1 MNNDKLISL
10 IDELC
15 AHASETEWLE
25 FKSNYAEA
33 EQLGKNLSALANSAC
48 IRMQPSAY
56 LLYGVKDKTHE
67 VIGTDFNPYVSK
79 ARGNQ
84 DILPWLSSLLHPNF
98 GFEVYIV
105 KHPNGSVVI
114 FEIKPAQGQPVK
126 FQGRAY
132 IRDGSSTTELA
143 KYPEKE
149 RMIWTLARDW
159 SGEICEEATLTH
171 LDPVALQH
179 ARREFTIRHI
189 HFSQELDNWDDIS
202 FLSKLKLMRENKLT
216 NAAVLLLGYSEAEGL
231 LNPAVARISW
241 ILRGENNE
249 DLDYIHMGTPF
260 ILVGDELLKYI
271 RNLKIRI
278 MTDNSITPV
287 EISKYDPWVLREALH
302 NCIAHQDYF
311 LGGRISVLENPHRV
325 IFTNVGSFL
334 PGNIETVIHRDAPH
348 PIYRNPLLAEAMTVL
363 GMIDSRGGGIK
374 RMFTTQQ
381 KRAFPLPDYDLND
394 PQLVH
399 VTIHG
404 SILDH
409 QYTQLLLKRTD
420 YDLDTAILLDK
431 VQKRLS
437 ISQEDHQ
444 RLKQEGLVEGR
455 YPNLLVAGPISRA
468 VGEAGRHIRDRGF
481 DNKYYLDLILELVG
495 AHGPVRRSWINDV
508 LMPKLPDRLS
518 EEQKSIKISN
528 LIQEL
533 RRSGQ
538 IVNIGG
544 IRNSSWILGDEFEQD
559 IPMD

>member
-15 AHASETEWLE
+15 AQASETELLE

-48 IRMQPSAY
+48 IRMRPNAY
-56 LLYGVKDKTHE
+56 LVYGVEDKTHE
-67 VIGTDFNPYVSK
+67 VIGTDFNPHVTK
-79 ARGNQ
+79 AKGNQ

-98 GFEVYIV
+98 GFEVYIA
-105 KHPNGSVVI
+105 KHPNGNVVI
-114 FEIKPAQGQPVK
+114 FEIKPARGQPVK
-126 FQGRAY
+126 FQGKAY

-149 RMIWTLARDW
+149 RMIWTLPRDW
-159 SGEICEEATLTH
+159 SGEICEEATPAH

-179 ARREFTIRHI
+179 ARREFEARNI
-189 HFSQELDNWDDIS
+189 HFSQELKNWDDIS

-216 NAAVLLLGYSEAEGL
+216 NAAILLLGYSEAEGL

-241 ILRGENNE
+241 ILRSENNE
-249 DLDYIHMGTPF
+249 DLDYIHMGTPL

-271 RNLKIRI
+271 RNLTVRI
-278 MTDNSITPV
+278 MTDDSITPV

-311 LGGRISVLENPHRV
+311 LGGRISILENPHRV

-495 AHGPVRRSWINDV
+495 SHGPVRRSWINDV

-533 RRSGQ
+533 RRSGR

-544 IRNSSWILGDEFEQD
+544 IRNSSWILGDEFEKD
-559 IPMD
+559 TPMD

>member
-15 AHASETEWLE
+15 AQASETELLE
-25 FKSNYAEA
+25 FKSNYSEA

-48 IRMQPSAY
+48 IRMQSNAY
-56 LLYGVKDKTHE
+56 LVYGVEDKTHE
-67 VIGTDFNPYVSK
+67 VIGTDFNPHVSK
-79 ARGNQ
+79 AKGNQ

-98 GFEVYIV
+98 GFEVYIA
-105 KHPNGSVVI
+105 KHPNGNVVI
-114 FEIKPAQGQPVK
+114 FEIKPARGQPVK
-126 FQGRAY
+126 FQGKAY

-149 RMIWTLARDW
+149 RMIWTLPRDW

-179 ARREFTIRHI
+179 ARREFAARHI

-216 NAAVLLLGYSEAEGL
+216 NAAILLLGYPEAEGL
-231 LNPAVARISW
+231 LTPAVARISW

-260 ILVGDELLKYI
+260 ILIGDELLKYI
-271 RNLKIRI
+271 RNLKVRI
-278 MTDNSITPV
+278 MTDDSITPV
-287 EISKYDPWVLREALH
+287 EIPRYDPWVLREALH

-533 RRSGQ
+533 RRSGR

-544 IRNSSWILGDEFEQD
+544 IRNSSWILGDEFEKD

>member
-1 MNNDKLISL
+1 MNNDKLMSL

-48 IRMQPSAY
+48 IRMQPRAY
-56 LLYGVKDKTHE
+56 LVYGVEDKTHE

-79 ARGNQ
+79 AKGNQ

-98 GFEVYIV
+98 GFEVYV
-105 KHPNGSVVI
+105 LKHPNGNVVI

-126 FQGRAY
+126 FHGKAY
-132 IRDGSSTTELA
+132 IRDGTSTTELA

-149 RMIWTLARDW
+149 RMIWTLPRDW
-159 SGEICEEATLTH
+159 SGEICEEATLNH
-171 LDPVALQH
+171 LDPIALQY
-179 ARREFTIRHI
+179 ARREFGARHT
-189 HFSQELDNWDDIS
+189 HFSQELKNWDDIS
-202 FLSKLKLMRENKLT
+202 FLNKLKLARENKLT
-216 NAAVLLLGYSEAEGL
+216 NAAVLLLGQPEAAGL
-231 LNPAVARISW
+231 LTPAVARISW

-249 DLDYIHMGTPF
+249 DLDYIHIGTPF
-260 ILVGDELLKYI
+260 IFVGDEAMKHI
-271 RNLKIRI
+271 RNLKVRI
-278 MTDNSITPV
+278 MTDHNITPV
-287 EISKYDPWVLREALH
+287 EISRYDPWVLREALH

-311 LGGRISVLENPHRV
+311 LAGRISVLEHPHRI

-348 PIYRNPLLAEAMTVL
+348 PIYRNPLLAEVMTAL

-374 RMFTTQQ
+374 QMFTTQK
-381 KRAFPLPDYDLND
+381 KRAFPLPDYDLSD

-399 VTIHG
+399 VTVHG
-404 SILDH
+404 DILDH
-409 QYTQLLLKRTD
+409 QYTQLLLKHTD
-420 YDLDTAILLDK
+420 YDLDKVILLDK

-437 ISQEDHQ
+437 ISQDDHQ

-481 DNKYYLDLILELVG
+481 DNRYYLDLILELVE
-495 AHGPVRRSWINDV
+495 AHGPVSRNWINDV

-518 EEQKSIKISN
+518 EEQKYIKINN

-533 RRSGQ
+533 RRSGR
-538 IVNIGG
+538 IVNLGG
-544 IRNSSWILGDEFEQD
+544 TRNSSWVLGEGLEKG
-559 IPMD
+559 ISMD

>member
-15 AHASETEWLE
+15 AQASETELLE

-48 IRMQPSAY
+48 IRMQPNAY
-56 LLYGVKDKTHE
+56 LLYGVEDKTHE
-67 VIGTDFNPYVSK
+67 VIGTDFNPHVSK
-79 ARGNQ
+79 AKGNQ

-98 GFEVYIV
+98 GFEVYIA
-105 KHPNGSVVI
+105 KHPNGNVVI
-114 FEIKPAQGQPVK
+114 FEIKPARGQPVK
-126 FQGRAY
+126 FQGKAY

-149 RMIWTLARDW
+149 RMIWTLPRDW
-159 SGEICEEATLTH
+159 SGEICEEATPAH

-179 ARREFTIRHI
+179 ARREFEARNI
-189 HFSQELDNWDDIS
+189 HFSQELKNWDDIS

-216 NAAVLLLGYSEAEGL
+216 NAAILLLGYSEAEGL
-231 LNPAVARISW
+231 LNPAVAKISW

-271 RNLKIRI
+271 RNLKVRI

-481 DNKYYLDLILELVG
+481 DKKYYLDLILELVG

-544 IRNSSWILGDEFEQD
+544 IRNSSWILGDEFEKD